1 MKDDELTAVGAIV
14 ALIIISAMYLG
25 SHFKTEKILA
35 TLEKERFQA
44 KSIAV
49 KQYEKAKLA
58 ELELNNLEAKL
69 KKLETDIEEVKPLIR
84 IKDELRSYSIQEK
97 AIALAIGWT
106 ESTWNYNANHQG
118 LYTNF
123 CGNMP
128 WHWDKFLEE
137 KGVPSNSVS
146 ACVEIYK
153 YYKKRYGNK
162 YAAIKAYKGIKNNT
176 YLIDRTLYIEEII
189 LKILIEEQKQNT

>member
-1 MKDDELTAVGAIV
+1 MKNAEITVVGSIVTLIVVSAI
-14 ALIIISAMYLG
+14 YLG
-25 SHFKTEKILA
+25 AHFEAEKRLSI
-35 TLEKERFQA
+35 LEKENFEA
-44 KSIAV
+44 KAIAGE
-49 KQYEKAKLA
+49 QYKKAKI
-58 ELELNNLEAKL
+58 LESKL
-69 KKLETDIEEVKPLIR
+69 KKLETDMEEVKPLIR

-128 WHWDKFLEE
+128 WYWDEFLEE
-137 KGVPSNSVS
+137 KGVSSNSVS

-153 YYKKRYGNK
+153 HYKERYGNK
-162 YAAIKAYKGIKNNT
+162 YAAIKAYKGIKSNT

-189 LKILIEEQKQNT
+189 LKILTEEYKQNL

>member
-1 MKDDELTAVGAIV
+1 MKNDEITAVGAIV
-14 ALIIISAMYLG
+14 ALIIIMAMYLTTQY
-25 SHFKTEKILA
+25 KTDKRLA
-35 TLEKERFQA
+35 LLEKENFQA

-49 KQYEKAKLA
+49 EQYEKAKLA
-58 ELELNNLEAKL
+58 KVELENLESKL
-69 KKLETDIEEVKPLIR
+69 KKLELDIEEVKPLIR

-128 WHWDKFLEE
+128 WYWDEFLEE
-137 KGVPSNSVS
+137 KGVSSNSVG

-153 YYKKRYGNK
+153 HYKKRYGNK
-162 YAAIKAYKGIKNNT
+162 YDAIRAYKGIKSNT
-176 YLIDRTLYIEEII
+176 YLIDRTLYIKEII
-189 LKILIEEQKQNT
+189 LKILIEEYNQNS

>member
-1 MKDDELTAVGAIV
+1 MKNDKITAVGAIV
-14 ALIIISAMYLG
+14 ALVIVLAMYLATQY
-25 SHFKTEKILA
+25 KTHKKLA
-35 TLEKERFQA
+35 LLEKENFEA
-44 KSIAV
+44 KAIAV
-49 KQYEKAKLA
+49 EQYSKAKLA
-58 ELELNNLEAKL
+58 NAELKNLEAKL

-128 WHWDKFLEE
+128 WYWDEFLEK
-137 KGVPSNSVS
+137 KGVLSNSVG

-153 YYKKRYGNK
+153 HYKKRYGNK

-176 YLIDRTLYIEEII
+176 YLIDRTLYIKEII
-189 LKILIEEQKQNT
+189 LKILTEEYKQNS

>member
-1 MKDDELTAVGAIV
+1 M
-14 ALIIISAMYLG
+14 
-25 SHFKTEKILA
+25 KTEDITITGLLFTGVVILG
-35 TLEKERFQA
+35 TWLYQDHKSSKQYLELHSNYMQA
-44 KSIAV
+44 QSIAV
-49 KQYEKAKLA
+49 EQYEKAK
-58 ELELNNLEAKL
+58 NLEAKL

-128 WHWDKFLEE
+128 WYWDEFLEE
-137 KGVPSNSVS
+137 KGVSSNSAG

-153 YYKKRYGNK
+153 HYKKRYGNK
-162 YAAIKAYKGIKNNT
+162 YAAVKAYKGIKNNT

-189 LKILIEEQKQNT
+189 LKILTEE